1 MKILLSIDYSYKNY
15 SISLY
20 KLKKNTIIKIIGFY
34 KKNKYENN
42 ILFFLFLKNILNTKK
57 INLSEIN
64 YLIYGKTIGDIK
76 NIKIIKCISKGIAY
90 ILNIPIFKISK
101 LKAIAL
107 GAWFDYN
114 YSFIISSIK
123 ISKYIYNI
131 GIFELK
137 NKGYYFHIPISLS
150 KEKKI
155 NINKKINIKMYNLK
169 KFICT
174 GKGGLYLNR
183 RIKNKIKILEIER
196 IPESNYIIRLALWN
210 LLKGV
215 VSSVGRASVL
225 QTEGRKF
232 ESCTTQKKGSVV

>member
-1 MKILLSIDYSYKNY
+1 MKILLSIDFSYKFY

-20 KLKKNTIIKIIGFY
+20 KFKKNKFIKLIGFY
-34 KKNKYENN
+34 KKNKYEKN
-42 ILFFLFLKNILNTKK
+42 ILFFLFLKNILNKKK

-64 YLIYGKTIGDIK
+64 YIIYGKTIGDIK

-90 ILNIPIFKISK
+90 ILNIPILKISK

-114 YSFIISSIK
+114 YSYIISIIK

-137 NKGYYFHIPISLS
+137 NKGYYFPIPISLIN
-150 KEKKI
+150 EKQI
-155 NINKKINIKMYNLK
+155 NINKKKNIKMYNLN

-174 GKGGLYLNR
+174 GKGVLYLNR
-183 RIKNKIKILEIER
+183 IKINMKKILDIER
-196 IPESNYIIRLALWN
+196 IPESNYIIRLASYY
-210 LLKGV
+210 LLKG
-215 VSSVGRASVL
+215 G
-225 QTEGRKF
+225 
-232 ESCTTQKKGSVV
+232 